1 MPDVGDDFRIPIT
14 GGANELSQASEATRF
29 KGAPS
34 KDARDAQT
42 CSLGR
47 LRLSAA
53 TAVRPCAKTRERQ
66 ISPAHQRPA
75 RPCLLLGSLS
85 SQLNVGRSGP
95 GRNSLF
101 GRSLAKEPRPEA
113 TPGRLWCRS
122 RGNWSVAGPDL
133 SAAGSVADARARKAG
148 SSLNAFAI
156 EVQGRAMATDA
167 PRTPLSCRRSPRED
181 LE

>member
-14 GGANELSQASEATRF
+14 GGANELSQASEAARF

-53 TAVRPCAKTRERQ
+53 TTVRPCAKTRERQ

-75 RPCLLLGSLS
+75 RPCLLLGSFS
-85 SQLNVGRSGP
+85 SQLKRRTKWPRPQFAIWSLLSQGATPRSRRRELQCTCARIHRIAARTSTNAKTLIGLADAP
-95 GRNSLF
+95 GRF
-101 GRSLAKEPRPEA
+101 AEPRRWPIG
-113 TPGRLWCRS
+113 TRLVW
-122 RGNWSVAGPDL
+122 
-133 SAAGSVADARARKAG
+133 
-148 SSLNAFAI
+148 
-156 EVQGRAMATDA
+156 
-167 PRTPLSCRRSPRED
+167 
-181 LE
+181 